1 MGNVKK
7 IDDDIMVRMIQE
19 GKSHTEVAKRFNV
32 TKQAVQERFS
42 KLKKKIL
49 MAVNAD
55 NAHRVVQKELNA
67 MDQLQMI
74 NAKAIQLLDVALE
87 APKSDDDKP
96 NNYDPSLALKAMK
109 EIRGQLKLQMDL
121 FQSLYNV
128 RSAAEFQQKVI
139 ELMEEVSPELKE
151 RFIRKLKAERTLR
164 RLVG

>member
-7 IDDDIMVRMIQE
+7 IDDE
-19 GKSHTEVAKRFNV
+19 
-32 TKQAVQERFS
+32 
-42 KLKKKIL
+42 KKKIL

-74 NAKAIQLLDVALE
+74 NAKAIKLLDAALE
-87 APKSDDDKP
+87 VDKP
-96 NNYDPSLALKAMK
+96 NYDPSLALKAMK